1 MQVVDSG
8 KLFQLASILNT
19 MNKKKRYAATSPS
32 ITKITLQRIFNFQ
45 VTVNEIACTKRQESF
60 RFGRSKRRQWKNYFH
75 ENESNIIL
83 KGHYNSDSQKC

>member
-1 MQVVDSG
+1 MLSTIQHKNFLFLLIYEKQ
-8 KLFQLASILNT
+8 KLLYLQL
-19 MNKKKRYAATSPS
+19 
-32 ITKITLQRIFNFQ
+32 IFNFQ

-83 KGHYNSDSQKC
+83 KGNYNSDSKKC